1 MSDKK
6 QLPRAGFQLRKKP
19 QQQDDTLI
27 KLYEES
33 ELKKKGKAPSAKQAS
48 KPKEKDDLSKNNED
62 VIEKATRKDTK
73 LLAKEEERNAK
84 KLAKAEAKNA
94 KKASKKAKNL
104 EIKPKNKK
112 SRKTLIIFLVILFS
126 CLSNHNVSYC
136 NKNNP

>member
-1 MSDKK
+1 MEK
-6 QLPRAGFQLRKKP
+6 LLRLRSAT
-19 QQQDDTLI
+19 QSRHLI

-33 ELKKKGKAPSAKQAS
+33 ELKKKGKAPSAKKAS

-94 KKASKKAKNL
+94 KKNCQKQATKQTTFQPNMHNL
-104 EIKPKNKK
+104 
-112 SRKTLIIFLVILFS
+112 T
-126 CLSNHNVSYC
+126 SNSY
-136 NKNNP
+136 NS